1 MVLTFFSRAGG
12 GCATSN
18 ALAIAMQAAMEGYKT
33 VLLDVTFD
41 TYNTPQIAFLP
52 QVENNQSGYFENVG
66 IDALVRNVSAGTLK
80 EENIRDIETEISENL
95 YYIPRTL
102 KKNYEIYVDELKKSV
117 EAMIKSLNLYHDVV
131 IIDVGYGMNQTK
143 EEIIKYSDLLI
154 LNVPQNIGVLKRYV
168 KQAYTRQDNV
178 FYLVGNYDLSS
189 KYSVKRLKGEISK
202 QKKGQKIAMS
212 YILHNAEFADST
224 QNTQLLSFFN
234 RNEEVEKEDYNYPF
248 MESVKKSFKK
258 IRKEYEK
265 RVEEE

>member
-12 GCATSN
+12 GCTTSN
-18 ALAIAMQAAMEGYKT
+18 ALAIAMQSAMEGHKT
-33 VLLDVTFD
+33 VILDITFD
-41 TYNTPQIAFLP
+41 TYNTPQIAFIP
-52 QVENNQSGYFENVG
+52 QVENNQSGYFESVG

-80 EENIRDIETEISENL
+80 EENIRDIETEINENL

-117 EAMIKSLNLYHDVV
+117 EVMIKSLNLYHDVV
-131 IIDVGYGMNQTK
+131 IIDIGYGMNETK
-143 EEIIKYSDLLI
+143 EEIIKYSDLLV

-168 KQAYTRQDNV
+168 GEAYTIQDNV
-178 FYLVGNYDLSS
+178 FYLIGNYDLSS
-189 KYSVKRLKGEISK
+189 RYSVKKLKSEIKK
-202 QKKGQKIAMS
+202 QKNGRKINMS
-212 YILHNAEFADST
+212 YILHNSEFSDST
-224 QNTQLLSFFN
+224 QNTQLLNFFY
-234 RNEEVEKEDYNYPF
+234 RNSDVTQDDYNYHF